1 MNVAKPLP
9 FLALAIISL
18 LSACSIGKKQPLWT
32 TQHPVD
38 IAYYN
43 SVVRV
48 SRKAPNYL
56 DLARDNA
63 LKEISNQIS
72 VTIDADIALRETET
86 NGIPSAEI
94 INQIRTSTRSKLA
107 NVQLAGSFQD
117 DTEYWAYYRLSKSE
131 YLAWRMTQR
140 DLAIQQA
147 LPLLDEFDKATIDL
161 APAITALFRAMELII
176 DFSDLDLRTS
186 YQGKTINLYN
196 ELFQRISKLPA
207 MINMS
212 YETANLSLVAMQKE
226 LHIIPVDVIHDKDGQ
241 RNICRGFP
249 VVFNFRGG
257 AGDIV
262 RNSLTDNNGK
272 AELLIRRITDFTD
285 PQFIEMR
292 PDKDYWQSRLENPVV
307 KKLLAQLQFA
317 PTPLKLNVRRPRA
330 FVDYSFDNSPGAGYK
345 DLIIKKLQDLDLEVV
360 ADSSASDFTFK
371 VIIVSQDG
379 DYVSRLQ
386 LMSASADAYVEL
398 LQSKGYKSLY
408 NTNLTGIKGT
418 GSDQK
423 TALKMTELN
432 SAAEICDKLLYM
444 IVEQHIMR

>member
-1 MNVAKPLP
+1 MKKSL
-9 FLALAIISL
+9 ISL
-18 LSACSIGKKQPLWT
+18 LLPGLLIAILASCSMSKKEPAWIA
-32 TQHPVD
+32 QHPLDNAFYSAV
-38 IAYYN
+38 I
-43 SVVRV
+43 RV

-63 LKEISNQIS
+63 LKEISNQIN

-107 NVQLAGSFQD
+107 NVQLAGSYQND
-117 DTEYWAYYRLSKSE
+117 NDYWAYYRLSKSD
-131 YLAWRMTQR
+131 YLAWRITQR

-147 LPLLDEFDKATIDL
+147 LPLLEEFDQATLDL
-161 APAITALFRAMELII
+161 APAVTDLLKAMELII
-176 DFSDLDLRTS
+176 DYSDLDLRTT
-186 YQGKTINLYN
+186 YQGQTINLYN
-196 ELFQRISKLPA
+196 EIFQRISRLPG
-207 MINMS
+207 MINLS
-212 YETANLSLVAMQKE
+212 YGTDNLNLVAMQKE
-226 LHIIPVDVIHDKDGQ
+226 LKIIPVDVTLNKNGQ
-241 RNICRGFP
+241 SHISRGFP

-262 RNSLTDNNGK
+262 RNSHTDNNGK
-272 AELLIRRITDFTD
+272 AELLIRRITDFAN

-292 PDKDYWQSRLENPVV
+292 PDKDYWQNRLENPLV
-307 KKLLAQLQFA
+307 KKMLGQVQFA
-317 PTPLKLNVRRPRA
+317 PTTLKLNVRRPRA
-330 FVDYSFDNSPGAGYK
+330 YLDYSFDNSPGYGYS
-345 DLIIKKLQDLDLEVV
+345 DLIVKKLQDLDLEVV
-360 ADSSASDFTFK
+360 ADSSASDWTFK

-423 TALKMTELN
+423 TALKMCELN

-444 IVEQHIMR
+444 MVQQHIFD